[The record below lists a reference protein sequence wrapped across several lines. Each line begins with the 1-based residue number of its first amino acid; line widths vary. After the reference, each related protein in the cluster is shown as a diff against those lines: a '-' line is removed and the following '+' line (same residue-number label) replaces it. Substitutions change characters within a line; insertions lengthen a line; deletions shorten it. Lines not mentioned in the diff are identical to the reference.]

1 MSIPFFRALRGN
13 VSGTGRKHLPSG
25 RGEVSMKEKKRI
37 VIKVGTST
45 LTHES
50 GALNLQRI
58 EHMARVLADLHGM
71 GHEVILVS
79 SGAIAVGVAEL
90 QMEKRPTELRYKQAA
105 AAVGQCN
112 IMHIYDKFF
121 SEYTCS
127 VAQILLTGDDVDDS
141 LRAEHPTGCSGE

>member
-1 MSIPFFRALRGN
+1 
-13 VSGTGRKHLPSG
+13 
-25 RGEVSMKEKKRI
+25 MKEKMRI

-50 GALNLQRI
+50 GSLNLQRI
-58 EHMARVLADLHGM
+58 ERMARVLADLHGM

-90 QMEKRPTELRYKQAA
+90 QLSARPTELRYKQAA

-112 IMHIYDKFF
+112 IMHIYDKLF

-127 VAQILLTGDDVDDS
+127 VAQILLTGDDVDDP
-141 LRAEHPTGCSGE
+141 LRAEHLTTTFSARL